1 MIRTIARLSLGA
13 VFAVGTV
20 AQAQLATFDDN
31 PTANGAYN
39 CTTDGGGTAI
49 RNGYSGFNWSNFF
62 VVGGQIAANQNGG
75 PGYLNGM
82 VTSPCVS
89 LNGFGAASEI
99 SAAGDFTFNG
109 GFFTAA
115 FTNNLSVAIRAFNA
129 ANTQIFN
136 TTLNLGTAGP
146 QLLNVNWAGV
156 RRVSF
161 ASGDNLPGSQFVFD
175 NFRFNN
181 TPDPRIVPEPSTY
194 ALLATGLAALAVA
207 ARRRRRV

>member
-1 MIRTIARLSLGA
+1 MFRTIGRLSAALA
-13 VFAVGTV
+13 FV
-20 AQAQLATFDDN
+20 AGSVAHAQLATFDDLAGCVPSN
-31 PTANGAYN
+31 NGGIAIANGYQ
-39 CTTDGGGTAI
+39 
-49 RNGYSGFNWSNFF
+49 GFNWNNFF
-62 VVGGQIAANQNGG
+62 VADGPNTAVAQGG
-75 PGYLNGM
+75 PGYANGT
-82 VTSPCVS
+82 VSPRCIA

-99 SAAGDFTFNG
+99 SAGSDFIFNG

-115 FTNNLSVAIRAFNA
+115 FNNNLSVAIRAFNA
-129 ANTQIFN
+129 ANTQIFVS
-136 TTLNLGTAGP
+136 NLVLSTSGP

-161 ASGDNLPGSQFVFD
+161 ASGDNAPGSQFVFD

-194 ALLATGLAALAVA
+194 ALLATGFAGLAVA